1 MLFFESAIYPFL
13 KDRPNDF
20 EIIVLKKYTKIV
32 RASSDV
38 ESIWFLI
45 DGEVTVTSS
54 SGNGKSIVV
63 DVIPP
68 DNFVGHLS
76 NIFEQNF
83 YADSTASM
91 KSTLVQIPIDVF
103 FDLMKGIQF
112 SRLYYNKVLNR
123 LYIMYKNDLVK
134 HLFSQQ
140 EQFANYL
147 LECSENDV
155 CKMESMY
162 KTCEYLRISR
172 RNLYNMMDSFISEG
186 LLKKNECGHNVIVD
200 RQKLEEKA
208 HPVTAFLSNK
218 V

>member
-147 LECSENDV
+147 LE
-155 CKMESMY
+155 
-162 KTCEYLRISR
+162 
-172 RNLYNMMDSFISEG
+172 
-186 LLKKNECGHNVIVD
+186 
-200 RQKLEEKA
+200 
-208 HPVTAFLSNK
+208 
-218 V
+218 